1 METTK
6 RLKDKVIIITGAGS
20 GFGRTGAVRLAQEG
34 AKIIAADINEEGTK
48 ETVRMVEEAGGS
60 AIGVRTNVADKNDVK
75 NMVQAAVDKFGRL
88 DGIWNNAGIQGET
101 DYDIFHCPEDMID
114 RYLDIDVKG
123 VWYGCHF
130 AAPELVKTK
139 GVILNTASIV
149 ASLGTFGCST
159 YGPAKGA
166 VQTLTYTVAWEL
178 GIHGVRCNCIS
189 PYCVATP
196 GTIDQGPELLEL
208 QSSGTVY
215 HRLAEVDEVIGAAL
229 FLLSDASSAV
239 TGFDLRVDLGAAV
252 RTMPWDIEK
261 FKQKNP
267 YEI

>member
-1 METTK
+1 M
-6 RLKDKVIIITGAGS
+6 
-20 GFGRTGAVRLAQEG
+20 
-34 AKIIAADINEEGTK
+34 
-48 ETVRMVEEAGGS
+48 
-60 AIGVRTNVADKNDVK
+60 
-75 NMVQAAVDKFGRL
+75 
-88 DGIWNNAGIQGET
+88 
-101 DYDIFHCPEDMID
+101 
-114 RYLDIDVKG
+114 
-123 VWYGCHF
+123 
-130 AAPELVKTK
+130 
-139 GVILNTASIV
+139 
-149 ASLGTFGCST
+149 
-159 YGPAKGA
+159 
-166 VQTLTYTVAWEL
+166 
-178 GIHGVRCNCIS
+178 HGVRCNCIS